1 SLGGAGVAPAAVP
14 GGFAQL
20 PGAAGCVANAGAGG
34 CTTAHDLGTNTKIA
48 ISPDGRT
55 AYVTTYMSNN
65 SLLVFDR
72 DPATGPLTQEP
83 GQTGCFHI
91 AAATATCASVPLMTA
106 PFAMAFTPDGRT
118 LYVTAQQ
125 SARVLTFTRNPA
137 TGELQPKPGAAGCIS
152 SANEAGCANANG

>member
-1 SLGGAGVAPAAVP
+1 MRSRLAIAFIGSCLVVLGSAGAAAASIP

-20 PGAAGCVANAGAGG
+20 AGTAGCVSNGGVGG
-34 CTTAHDLGTNTKIA
+34 CTTAHDLGTNVKVA
-48 ISPDGRT
+48 ISPDGRN

-72 DPATGPLTQEP
+72 DPGTGALTQKP
-83 GQTGCFHI
+83 GQAGCFHI
-91 AAATATCASVPLMTA
+91 ATATANCASVPLMTA

-125 SARVLTFTRNPA
+125 SARVLMFTRN
-137 TGELQPKPGAAGCIS
+137 T
-152 SANEAGCANANG
+152 AN